1 MDDLRTVIV
10 PKGTIIKINGIPFIL
25 EDDTKIKGMPSNI
38 AMIFDSTKKIDEYDD
53 SNETTTD

>member
-10 PKGTIIKINGIPFIL
+10 SKGTIIKINGIPFIL
-25 EDDTKIKGMPSNI
+25 EDDTIIKGMPSNI